1 MFEFLFQ
8 IVGEFLLQ
16 LSVEILIEL
25 GFHSLAEP
33 LRRRPNPWLAA
44 IGYALFGLIAG
55 ILSLT
60 MLDYHLIG
68 NKPAQILN
76 LVLTP
81 LAVGL
86 AMAQMGAWRERRGD
100 SVLRIDRFAYGYLFA
115 LTFAIVR
122 FYFAN

>member
-16 LSVEILIEL
+16 LCVEMLIEL

-55 ILSLT
+55 ILSLA

-76 LVLTP
+76 LVVTP

-86 AMAQMGAWRERRGD
+86 AMAQIGAWRERRGD
-100 SVLRIDRFAYGYLFA
+100 SVPRIDRFAYGYLFA

-122 FYFAN
+122 FYFAD